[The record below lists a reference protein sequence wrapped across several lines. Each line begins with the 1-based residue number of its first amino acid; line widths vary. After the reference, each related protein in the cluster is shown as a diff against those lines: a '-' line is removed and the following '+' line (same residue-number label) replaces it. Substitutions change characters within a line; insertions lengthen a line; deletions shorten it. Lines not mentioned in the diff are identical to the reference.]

1 MTQKRMSPINMTEDN
16 KRQWLLNQIIAI
28 SELLREGRYD
38 EIDLSLIEREAA
50 VLAANFGE
58 VIHSLESVGYKV
70 GEDSEDVQ
78 QISQHL
84 KHISKTTEEGV
95 MQVMDHSESIVS
107 NANRI
112 SNNITTIKEKIGER
126 EDLKEEYEDIDNNL
140 SSLQND
146 AFKIITALE
155 FEDINRQKLE
165 KILKRL
171 NIVYDNLIKVLLMLK
186 VKEKIEQKDSSFIRE
201 IQKISNTDEN
211 ISKKQGMIDEL
222 LNEFGL

>member
-1 MTQKRMSPINMTEDN
+1 MIMSEDEKR
-16 KRQWLLNQIIAI
+16 KWLLNQIVAI
-28 SELLREGRYD
+28 SKLLKEGRYD

-50 VLAANFGE
+50 ELATNFGE
-58 VIHSLESVGYKV
+58 VINSLESVGYKV
-70 GEDSEDVQ
+70 GEDTEDVQ

-95 MQVMDHSESIVS
+95 MQVMDHSEAIVS

-112 SNNITTIKEKIGER
+112 SSNIAAVKEKIGDR
-126 EDLKEEYEDIDNNL
+126 PDLKTEYDHIDN
-140 SSLQND
+140 SLTTLQTN

-171 NIVYDNLIKVLLMLK
+171 NIVYENLIKVLIMLK

-201 IQKISNTDEN
+201 IQN
-211 ISKKQGMIDEL
+211 ISDPEEDVSGKQGMIDEL
-222 LNEFGL
+222 LKEFGL